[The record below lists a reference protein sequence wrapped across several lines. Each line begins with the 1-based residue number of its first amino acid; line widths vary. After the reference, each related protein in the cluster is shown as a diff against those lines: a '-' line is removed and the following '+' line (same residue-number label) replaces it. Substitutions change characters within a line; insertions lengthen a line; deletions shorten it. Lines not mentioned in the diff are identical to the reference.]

1 MIFKIIPAVVAVA
14 VIAVLVF
21 LAGCSW
27 KRPSNLGVV
36 EGKLRE
42 CPSTPNCV
50 SSQSARENSRVEAIV
65 FQGTPEEARKNL
77 LAVLEGMPRT
87 KIIKNDGN
95 YLHAEFTTALFRFV
109 DDVEFL
115 FDNTAGVINV
125 RSASRV
131 GRSDFGAN
139 RKRVEDIRVRFSG
152 K

>member
-1 MIFKIIPAVVAVA
+1 MLKIIPVAVFILVA
-14 VIAVLVF
+14 AAVL

-27 KRPSNLGVV
+27 KRPANLGAV

-50 SSQSARENSRVEAIV
+50 SSQSAREKSRVEPIAY
-65 FQGTPEEARKNL
+65 QGSPEEARKKL
-77 LAVLEGMPRT
+77 LGVLGGMPRT
-87 KIIKNDGN
+87 KLVVNDGT
-95 YLHAEFTTALFRFV
+95 YLHAEFTSALFRFV
-109 DDVEFL
+109 DDVEFI
-115 FDNTAGVINV
+115 FDDSAGVIHV

-139 RKRVEDIRVRFSG
+139 RKRVEAVRERFSG